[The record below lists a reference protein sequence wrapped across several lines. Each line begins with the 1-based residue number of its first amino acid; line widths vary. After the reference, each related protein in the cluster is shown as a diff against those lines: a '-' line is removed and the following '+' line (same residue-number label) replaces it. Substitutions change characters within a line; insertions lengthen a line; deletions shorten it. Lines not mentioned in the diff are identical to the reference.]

1 MNPVLFAILTAG
13 SLFEMD
19 ASLFDWINQSWAT
32 PALDR
37 MMPVVSSLDVWKPL
51 LFAGIVYLLIFGG
64 MSGRRFLLVLAVG
77 LLIGDGIFAHALK
90 HAVGRL
96 RPRDV
101 REGAI
106 VRSLAPGEPKWLH
119 VMEPPVVVVCH
130 PGTAKVSHG
139 NSFPSGHVV
148 NLFTVATV
156 AFAFRRFAGI
166 LVGIVGLLMAWS
178 RIYCGAHWPSDIPP
192 SIVIGMVSGL
202 LSLWMIGRLPP
213 WIFQW
218 LKRPGVS
225 LSRPHRGLVASDPPP
240 Q

>member
-1 MNPVLFAILTAG
+1 MNPLLFTMVTAG
-13 SLFEMD
+13 TLLEMD
-19 ASLFDWINQSWAT
+19 ASLFDLINQSWSA

-51 LFAGIVYLLIFGG
+51 LFAGIGCLLIFGG
-64 MSGRRFLLVLAVG
+64 MSGRRFLLVLSVG
-77 LLIGDGIFAHALK
+77 LMIGDGLFAHALK
-90 HAVGRL
+90 HAFGRL

-106 VRSLAPGEPKWLH
+106 VRSIAPGEPKWLH

-130 PGTAKVSHG
+130 PGTEKVSHG

-156 AFAFRRFAGI
+156 AFAFRRVAGV
-166 LVGIVGLLMAWS
+166 LVGILGLLMAWS

-192 SIVIGMVSGL
+192 SIVIGIVSGL
-202 LSLWMIGRLPP
+202 ASIWIIGRVLPWFVRKLDP
-213 WIFQW
+213 SGGGRWPYLGIA
-218 LKRPGVS
+218 P
-225 LSRPHRGLVASDPPP
+225 SDAPP

>member
-1 MNPVLFAILTAG
+1 MNPLLFGIVTAG
-13 SLFEMD
+13 TLLEMD
-19 ASLFDWINQSWAT
+19 AFLFDLINQSWAH
-32 PALDR
+32 PVLDR
-37 MMPVVSSLDVWKPL
+37 LMPVLSSLDLWRPL
-51 LFAGIVYLLIFGG
+51 LFAAVIHLLIFGG
-64 MSGRRFLLVLAVG
+64 MSGRRFLLVLSVG
-77 LLIGDGIFAHALK
+77 LVIGDGLFAHTLK

-119 VMEPPVVVVCH
+119 MMEPPVLVVCH
-130 PGTAKVSHG
+130 PGKEKASHG

-148 NLFTVATV
+148 NLFTLATV

-166 LVGIVGLLMAWS
+166 FVGMAGLLMAWS

-192 SIVIGMVSGL
+192 SIVIGIVSGL
-202 LSLWMIGRLPP
+202 ASIWIIGRVLPWFVRKLDP
-213 WIFQW
+213 SGGGRWPYLGIA
-218 LKRPGVS
+218 P
-225 LSRPHRGLVASDPPP
+225 SDAPP